1 MRFHILWETIRESE
15 VMPFFVLLLFK
26 EVERT
31 IFWIYFVVK
40 ISLNANEMLHELLIG
55 MIYLYNNN

>member
-1 MRFHILWETIRESE
+1 
-15 VMPFFVLLLFK
+15 MPFFVLLSFK
-26 EVERT
+26 DMEST
-31 IFWIYFVVK
+31 IFFIYFVVK